1 MTAGADR
8 NRFWRLD
15 RHPRGNDFAAAFTLQ
30 SGAIPSP
37 AANEVL
43 IANEYL
49 SLDAG
54 TRLWMSPRTDTYQP
68 PLPLGSGMR
77 GLVLG
82 RIVQSQLPGYPA
94 GALVRAFGA
103 WADYS
108 CVDPLMSG
116 LFVLDEKVSD
126 VRQHLGALGMN
137 GWTAYAGITEVG
149 RTRPGETVLVSAA
162 AGATGMLAAQI
173 ARVMGCR
180 VIGLAGGERKCAF
193 LREQLRLDA
202 AVDYKSPRL
211 AAQLD
216 EFAGG
221 IDVYFDNV
229 GGPLLDE
236 ILPRM
241 AHYGRIVV
249 SGLLAAYSSER
260 PMAPQRFDQVL
271 MRRLTISGLFSPDFM
286 SRGPAMTQILR
297 RWLESGLLQM
307 PLEVTDGLDQ
317 VLGAY
322 RRLFEGGN
330 IGKVLVRL
338 TR

>member
-1 MTAGADR
+1 MTPRADR
-8 NRFWRLD
+8 NRFWRLI
-15 RHPRGNDFAAAFTLQ
+15 RHPQGNAFASAFALE
-30 SGAIPSP
+30 SGAIPTP

-43 IANEYL
+43 IANDYL

-68 PLPLGSGMR
+68 PLPLGSEMR

-82 RIVQSQLPGYPA
+82 RIIQSQLPAYPA
-94 GALVRAFGA
+94 GKLVRAFGS

-108 CVDPLMSG
+108 CVDPLLSG
-116 LFVLDEKVSD
+116 LFVLDESVSD

-180 VIGLAGGERKCAF
+180 VIGLTGGERKCAF
-193 LREQLRLDA
+193 LREQLGLDA

-211 AAQLD
+211 AQQLD
-216 EFAGG
+216 AFAGA

-249 SGLLAAYSSER
+249 SGLMAAYASDR
-260 PMAPQRFDQVL
+260 PMAPRRFDQVL

-297 RWLESGLLQM
+297 RWLDAGQLRM
-307 PLEVTDGLDQ
+307 PLDVTDGLEQ
-317 VLGAY
+317 VLAAY
-322 RRLFEGGN
+322 GKLFEGGN

-338 TR
+338 GA